1 MHELSAFRVSQS
13 DTRRFS
19 GLPEFSQVIWLILEA
34 VLSVVLFLLII
45 WWTMPRKRDQ
55 DHDRKE

>member
-1 MHELSAFRVSQS
+1 M
-13 DTRRFS
+13 
-19 GLPEFSQVIWLILEA
+19 IWLILEA

-55 DHDRKE
+55 DRDKND

>member
-1 MHELSAFRVSQS
+1 M
-13 DTRRFS
+13 
-19 GLPEFSQVIWLILEA
+19 IWLILEA

-55 DHDRKE
+55 DRDKKQ